1 MGYVLIVLILLFVV
15 ILVRNIRIV
24 QQAKAYVV
32 ERLGA
37 YKTTW
42 NVGIHF
48 KVPFIERV
56 AKIVT
61 LKEQVADFPP
71 QPVITKDNVTMQIDT
86 VVYFQITD
94 PKLYTYGIEQP
105 MVAIENLAATTLR
118 NIIGDLELDQC
129 LTSRDIINTQM
140 RSILDEATDPWGI
153 KVNRVELK
161 NILPPKEI
169 QNAMEKQMKAERERR
184 EAILKAE
191 GEKRAAILEAEGE
204 KESAILRADAKK
216 QQQILEAEGEAEA
229 GGEWLTVEDLEQRF
243 SKVKEVLNKY
253 NQKENR
259 IIQKSSIANIQDTI
273 DDEDYLKTGLQ
284 KDKRLQELWNSVPS
298 GSGGDESETDLK
310 LLNKLAYWSNCN
322 EYLMRKYFEES
333 PYYIAKDIKHKKK
346 WKERQD
352 YSKTTIQNAIKNT
365 TTTAKQDNQR
375 FNEEQEKRL
384 SEKIHEEE
392 KEREEIIQEL
402 NSKSVLYN
410 IDSFFQKSEE
420 GKFKPISTGFKNFD
434 SIINGGLQ
442 KQSLV
447 VIGGGSSMGKTT
459 FTINLALNLLK
470 QNKKIIYYSLEMSE
484 EQIQSKIFSNIAYTT
499 GRKSISSDRFFNLY
513 DTNTMTEASKKQILE
528 IIKARTE
535 IQNLFVIHQSNL
547 LDDIIQKVEQINK
560 ALKEKEEESPI
571 LIIDYLQ
578 YLQGKQKEDTQ
589 ALIKRATAFFKNYAI
604 ENDSIVIVLTANNRE
619 STKEKQKTMFSGGRD
634 SSDIEYSSDYNL
646 QINFA
651 EWEEY
656 KGNNREEELHSLQ
669 ELKEMNPK
677 EISFTLHKARM
688 GQSGKVMKF
697 SFDGITNNFSEIN
710 SETND
715 EEFFYNNNNLS
726 VFNYR
731 RKQI

>member
-1 MGYVLIVLILLFVV
+1 MKNNQIQ
-15 ILVRNIRIV
+15 NIPEEIKESGFFCIH
-24 QQAKAYVV
+24 QNKIPLAKTND
-32 ERLGA
+32 
-37 YKTTW
+37 KTTFKTFTQTIKEVKEGQG
-42 NVGIHF
+42 VGIGLFDSLCGIDIDHC
-48 KVPFIERV
+48 I
-56 AKIVT
+56 
-61 LKEQVADFPP
+61 
-71 QPVITKDNVTMQIDT
+71 DNE
-86 VVYFQITD
+86 
-94 PKLYTYGIEQP
+94 G
-105 MVAIENLAATTLR
+105 NLSETA
-118 NIIGDLELDQC
+118 
-129 LTSRDIINTQM
+129 RDIIKTIDSYSEKSPSGKGVHILFKCNNQQM
-140 RSILDEATDPWGI
+140 IDSDSYYKKNSSKGVEIYQGNFD
-153 KVNRVELK
+153 NRYFTLTGDK
-161 NILPPKEI
+161 I
-169 QNAMEKQMKAERERR
+169 QGDFK
-184 EAILKAE
+184 LV
-191 GEKRAAILEAEGE
+191 
-204 KESAILRADAKK
+204 D
-216 QQQILEAEGEAEA
+216 
-229 GGEWLTVEDLEQRF
+229 F

-284 KDKRLQELWNSVPS
+284 KDKRLQKLWNSVPS

-333 PYYIAKDIKHKKK
+333 PYYLAKDIKHKKK
-346 WKERQD
+346 WNERQD

-375 FNEEQEKRL
+375 FNEEQEKKL
-384 SEKIHEEE
+384 SEKIHEEK

-402 NSKSVLYN
+402 NSKSVLNN

-459 FTINLALNLLK
+459 FTINLAMNLLK

-547 LDDIIQKVEQINK
+547 LDDIIQKVEQIHK

-571 LIIDYLQ
+571 LIIDHLQ
-578 YLQGKQKEDTQ
+578 YLQGKQREDAQ

-656 KGNNREEELHSLQ
+656 KGNNREVELHSLQ

-697 SFDGITNNFSEIN
+697 SFDGITNTFSEIN
-710 SETND
+710 D
-715 EEFFYNNNNLS
+715 EEIFYNNNQS

>member
-1 MGYVLIVLILLFVV
+1 MKNNQIQ
-15 ILVRNIRIV
+15 NIPEEIKESGFFCIH
-24 QQAKAYVV
+24 QNKIPLAKTND
-32 ERLGA
+32 
-37 YKTTW
+37 KTTFKTFTQTIKEVKEGQG
-42 NVGIHF
+42 VGIGLFDSLCGIDIDHC
-48 KVPFIERV
+48 I
-56 AKIVT
+56 
-61 LKEQVADFPP
+61 
-71 QPVITKDNVTMQIDT
+71 DNE
-86 VVYFQITD
+86 
-94 PKLYTYGIEQP
+94 G
-105 MVAIENLAATTLR
+105 NLSETA
-118 NIIGDLELDQC
+118 
-129 LTSRDIINTQM
+129 RDIIKTIDSYSEKSPSGKGVHILFKCNNQQM
-140 RSILDEATDPWGI
+140 IDSDSYYKKNSSKGVEIYQGNFD
-153 KVNRVELK
+153 NRYFTLTGDK
-161 NILPPKEI
+161 I
-169 QNAMEKQMKAERERR
+169 QGDFK
-184 EAILKAE
+184 LV
-191 GEKRAAILEAEGE
+191 
-204 KESAILRADAKK
+204 D
-216 QQQILEAEGEAEA
+216 
-229 GGEWLTVEDLEQRF
+229 F

-656 KGNNREEELHSLQ
+656 KGNNREVELHSLQ

-697 SFDGITNNFSEIN
+697 SFDGITNTFSEIN
-710 SETND
+710 D
-715 EEFFYNNNNLS
+715 EEIFYNNNQS

>member
-1 MGYVLIVLILLFVV
+1 MKNNQLQ
-15 ILVRNIRIV
+15 NIPEEIKESGFFCIH
-24 QQAKAYVV
+24 QNKIPLAKTNDKSTF
-32 ERLGA
+32 
-37 YKTTW
+37 KTFTQIIKEVKEGQG
-42 NVGIHF
+42 VGIGLFDSLCGIDIDHC
-48 KVPFIERV
+48 I
-56 AKIVT
+56 
-61 LKEQVADFPP
+61 
-71 QPVITKDNVTMQIDT
+71 DNE
-86 VVYFQITD
+86 
-94 PKLYTYGIEQP
+94 G
-105 MVAIENLAATTLR
+105 NLSETA
-118 NIIGDLELDQC
+118 
-129 LTSRDIINTQM
+129 RDIIKTID
-140 RSILDEATDPWGI
+140 SYSEKSPSGKGVHILFKCNNQQKIDSDSYYKKNSSKG
-153 KVNRVELK
+153 VEIYQGKIDSRYFTLTGDK
-161 NILPPKEI
+161 I
-169 QNAMEKQMKAERERR
+169 QGDFK
-184 EAILKAE
+184 L
-191 GEKRAAILEAEGE
+191 
-204 KESAILRADAKK
+204 
-216 QQQILEAEGEAEA
+216 
-229 GGEWLTVEDLEQRF
+229 VDL